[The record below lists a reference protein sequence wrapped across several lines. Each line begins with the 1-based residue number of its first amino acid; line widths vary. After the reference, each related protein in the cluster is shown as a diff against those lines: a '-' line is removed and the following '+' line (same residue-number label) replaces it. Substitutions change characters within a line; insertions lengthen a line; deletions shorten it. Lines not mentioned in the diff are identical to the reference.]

1 VYHNSNTFARV
12 LGWEVER
19 IVQEVARQSAAIQNM
34 GMVPGNVI
42 IDREAEIAINFE
54 ARVQGAQANDGISIL
69 GLPVKA
75 LPWATG
81 ILVLP
86 ENDVVSDVP
95 EELWPVIVQALRL
108 ALVEAESDDF
118 IDSVLDALLWLREAN
133 KWA

>member
-1 VYHNSNTFARV
+1 MYHNSNTFARV
-12 LGWEVER
+12 SGRGVER

-42 IDREAEIAINFE
+42 IDRETEITIKVE
-54 ARVQGAQANDGISIL
+54 ARAQGAKVDDGILIL
-69 GLPVKA
+69 GLPVEA

-86 ENDVVSDVP
+86 KDDAVADVP
-95 EELWPVIVQALRL
+95 DDHWPVIVQALRL

-118 IDSVLDALLWLREAN
+118 IDSVLDTLLWLREAN